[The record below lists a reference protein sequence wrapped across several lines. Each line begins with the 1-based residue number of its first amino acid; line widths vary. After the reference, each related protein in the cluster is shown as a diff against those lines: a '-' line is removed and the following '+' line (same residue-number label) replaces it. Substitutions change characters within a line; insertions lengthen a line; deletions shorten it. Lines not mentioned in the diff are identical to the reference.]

1 MHVGPGWACFG
12 LPKVESWEWFAFE
25 WTVILF
31 GEFAE
36 CAELNGAGDTVKCL
50 LLWIVVN
57 GPLESG

>member
-1 MHVGPGWACFG
+1 MLVQGGHG
-12 LPKVESWEWFAFE
+12 LDFLRLSYGSVSLLK
-25 WTVILF
+25 TVILF